1 MPCCKNLSVCCLF
14 ILLKRIKIHIEM
26 LKFLQGQWMLPR
38 KHPIALGLMLLTA
51 NHFSFLHT
59 AIDVAPADVT
69 DVVFPGSSA
78 NKQ

>member
-1 MPCCKNLSVCCLF
+1 
-14 ILLKRIKIHIEM
+14 M
-26 LKFLQGQWMLPR
+26 LKFLQGPRMLPR
-38 KHPIALGLMLLTA
+38 QHPIALSLMLLTV

-59 AIDVAPADVT
+59 AIDAAPADVT

>member
-1 MPCCKNLSVCCLF
+1 
-14 ILLKRIKIHIEM
+14 M

-59 AIDVAPADVT
+59 AIDAAPADVT